1 MIFYF
6 FKSIKKNDLNFNEKI
21 NMVKD
26 IDYYINLSAINRI
39 KAYIKCRY
47 RKVFPEYEAEVDRY
61 LLMVKLKIKLS

>member
-1 MIFYF
+1 M
-6 FKSIKKNDLNFNEKI
+6 KKI